1 MIFEGECCKGG
12 KQILGLFAHG
22 KSRRSGNG
30 NERERGGR
38 LKKTEPLGN
47 RDTTDLTLFVRTSDE
62 EVARWNRQRIVD
74 ALIRE
79 TDIDSDTAEAVSR
92 EVEKQIMASGNGL
105 LTTRADPELLSKLI
119 DRAGTRRGD
128 MPC

>member
-1 MIFEGECCKGG
+1 
-12 KQILGLFAHG
+12 
-22 KSRRSGNG
+22 
-30 NERERGGR
+30 